1 MAGIDYISKIGL
13 STYDTALLFHLIG
26 LAKYN
31 GMVFSTQR
39 EIAEYMGSHAS
50 NVNQAIKRL
59 IGFGLLH
66 QEDKALRIDP
76 LICQFGSGAG
86 FQE

>member
-1 MAGIDYISKIGL
+1 MFGKIQMEGIDYISKIGL
-13 STYDTALLFHLIG
+13 STYDTALLFRLIG

-31 GMVFSTQR
+31 GMVYASQR
-39 EIAEYMGSHAS
+39 EIAEYTGTHQA

-59 IGFGLLH
+59 VAFGLLRK
-66 QEDKALRIDP
+66 EEK
-76 LICQFGSGAG
+76 GSA